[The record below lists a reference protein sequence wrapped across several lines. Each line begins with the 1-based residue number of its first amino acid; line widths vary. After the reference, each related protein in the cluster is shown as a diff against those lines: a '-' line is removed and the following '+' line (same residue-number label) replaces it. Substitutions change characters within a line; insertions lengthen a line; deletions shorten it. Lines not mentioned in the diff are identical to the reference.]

1 MLLNTITDAT
11 NVLEALVRGL
21 SLGGNPPSISIPL
34 IDELPV
40 APNRLTS
47 SNTFIV
53 DSPIFIDALLPF
65 TQQVNLATTALSLIK
80 PNKWSMGEVVETNVF
95 PTFTPYSAI
104 PDVLPKPSVQ
114 YVSAIDQEWAY
125 FKTYSQGVNDYL
137 SWFENILI
145 ERGSVNSWS
154 TSLNILPLSEPMTR
168 VMGGV
173 EFNTKSI
180 NLSESLRNHT
190 LSLQQVK
197 DEADSYFN
205 AVIDMGLVT
214 DEVDKV
220 YDFGLITDTTITN
233 DIG

>member
-1 MLLNTITDAT
+1 M
-11 NVLEALVRGL
+11 
-21 SLGGNPPSISIPL
+21 SLTH
-34 IDELPV
+34 IDELPT
-40 APNRLTS
+40 APDRLT
-47 SNTFIV
+47 NYTTFTT
-53 DSPIFIDALLPF
+53 DAPIFIDALTPF
-65 TQQVNLATTALSLIK
+65 IAQVNSNLVEISTYK
-80 PNKWSMGEVVETNVF
+80 PNKWNMGGVIETNIF
-95 PTFTPYSAI
+95 PTFTPYSAT

-154 TSLNILPLSEPMTR
+154 TSLNILPLSGPMTR

-205 AVIDMGLVT
+205 AVINMG
-214 DEVDKV
+214 
-220 YDFGLITDTTITN
+220 YITDTSTTIIDCGVITDTVISN
-233 DIG
+233 

>member
-1 MLLNTITDAT
+1 M
-11 NVLEALVRGL
+11 
-21 SLGGNPPSISIPL
+21 SLTH
-34 IDELPV
+34 IDELPT
-40 APNRLTS
+40 APDRLTS
-47 SNTFIV
+47 YTTFTT
-53 DSPIFIDALLPF
+53 DAPIFIDALAPF
-65 TQQVNLATTALSLIK
+65 IAQVNSNLAEIATYK
-80 PNKWSMGEVVETNVF
+80 PNKWDMGEVVEANVF
-95 PTFTPYSAI
+95 PTFTPYSAT

-145 ERGSVNSWS
+145 ERGSVDSWS
-154 TSLNILPLSEPMTR
+154 TSLNIPPLSDPMTR

-173 EFNTKSI
+173 EFNTKSV

-197 DEADSYFN
+197 DEADSHFN

-214 DEVDKV
+214 EGVGKV

>member
-21 SLGGNPPSISIPL
+21 SLGGNPPSISISL
-34 IDELPV
+34 VDELPV
-40 APNRLTS
+40 APNRLTNY
-47 SNTFIV
+47 NTFIV
-53 DSPIFIDALLPF
+53 DSPVFIDALLPF
-65 TQQVNLATTALSLIK
+65 TQQVNLATTTLSIIK

-95 PTFTPYSAI
+95 PTFTTYSAT

-114 YVSAIDQEWAY
+114 YVSAIDQELAY

-168 VMGGV
+168 VMGSA

-197 DEADSYFN
+197 DEADGYFN
-205 AVIDMGLVT
+205 STISLGLIT
-214 DEVDKV
+214 GSVDKT
-220 YDFGLITDTTITN
+220 YNFGLITDTTITN
-233 DIG
+233 DI

>member
-1 MLLNTITDAT
+1 M
-11 NVLEALVRGL
+11 
-21 SLGGNPPSISIPL
+21 SLTH
-34 IDELPV
+34 IDELPT
-40 APNRLTS
+40 APDRLTTYT
-47 SNTFIV
+47 TFTT
-53 DSPIFIDALLPF
+53 DAPIFIDALTPF
-65 TQQVNLATTALSLIK
+65 VAQVNSNLMEIATYK
-80 PNKWSMGEVVETNVF
+80 PNKWDMGKVVETNIF
-95 PTFTPYSAI
+95 PTFTAYSAT
-104 PDVLPKPSVQ
+104 PDALPKPSVQ

-137 SWFENILI
+137 TWFENILI

-154 TSLNILPLSEPMTR
+154 TSLNILPLSSPMTR
-168 VMGGV
+168 VMGGA

-214 DEVDKV
+214 DKVDKV

>member
-1 MLLNTITDAT
+1 M
-11 NVLEALVRGL
+11 
-21 SLGGNPPSISIPL
+21 SLTH
-34 IDELPV
+34 IDELPT
-40 APNRLTS
+40 APDRLTS
-47 SNTFIV
+47 YTTFTT
-53 DSPIFIDALLPF
+53 DAPIFIDALAPF
-65 TQQVNLATTALSLIK
+65 IAQVNSNLMEIATYK
-80 PNKWSMGEVVETNVF
+80 PNKWDMGGVVETNIF
-95 PTFTPYSAI
+95 PTFTTYSAT
-104 PDVLPKPSVQ
+104 PDALPKPSVQ
-114 YVSAIDQEWAY
+114 YVSAIDQELAY

-168 VMGGV
+168 VMGGA
-173 EFNTKSI
+173 EFNMKSI

-197 DEADSYFN
+197 DEADSYFS

>member
-1 MLLNTITDAT
+1 M
-11 NVLEALVRGL
+11 
-21 SLGGNPPSISIPL
+21 SLTH
-34 IDELPV
+34 IDELPT
-40 APNRLTS
+40 APDRLTTYT
-47 SNTFIV
+47 TFTT
-53 DSPIFIDALLPF
+53 DAPIFIDALTPF
-65 TQQVNLATTALSLIK
+65 VAQVNSNLMEIATYK
-80 PNKWSMGEVVETNVF
+80 PNKWDMGGVVETNVF
-95 PTFTPYSAI
+95 PTFTPYSATL
-104 PDVLPKPSVQ
+104 DVLPKPSVQ

-154 TSLNILPLSEPMTR
+154 TSLNILPLSDPMTR

-214 DEVDKV
+214 DVVDKV

>member
-1 MLLNTITDAT
+1 M
-11 NVLEALVRGL
+11 
-21 SLGGNPPSISIPL
+21 SLTHV
-34 IDELPV
+34 DELPT
-40 APNRLTS
+40 APDRLTS
-47 SNTFIV
+47 YTTFTT
-53 DSPIFIDALLPF
+53 DAPIFIDALAPF
-65 TQQVNLATTALSLIK
+65 IAQVNSNLAEIATYK
-80 PNKWSMGEVVETNVF
+80 PNKWNMGEVVEANVF
-95 PTFTPYSAI
+95 PTFTPYSAT

-154 TSLNILPLSEPMTR
+154 TSLNILPLSNPMTR

-173 EFNTKSI
+173 DFNTKSI

-220 YDFGLITDTTITN
+220 YD
-233 DIG
+233 

>member
-1 MLLNTITDAT
+1 M
-11 NVLEALVRGL
+11 
-21 SLGGNPPSISIPL
+21 SLTH
-34 IDELPV
+34 IDELPT
-40 APNRLTS
+40 APDRLTTYT
-47 SNTFIV
+47 TFTT
-53 DSPIFIDALLPF
+53 DAPIFIDALTPF
-65 TQQVNLATTALSLIK
+65 IAQVNSNLVEIATYK
-80 PNKWSMGEVVETNVF
+80 PNKWNMGGVVETNIF
-95 PTFTPYSAI
+95 PTITTYSAT

-214 DEVDKV
+214 DVVDKV

>member
-1 MLLNTITDAT
+1 M
-11 NVLEALVRGL
+11 
-21 SLGGNPPSISIPL
+21 SLTH
-34 IDELPV
+34 IDELPT
-40 APNRLTS
+40 APDRLTTYT
-47 SNTFIV
+47 TFTT
-53 DSPIFIDALLPF
+53 DAPIFIDALTPF
-65 TQQVNLATTALSLIK
+65 VAQVNSNLMEIATYK
-80 PNKWSMGEVVETNVF
+80 PNKWNMGEVVETNVF
-95 PTFTPYSAI
+95 PTFTTYSAT
-104 PDVLPKPSVQ
+104 PNALPKPSVQ

-137 SWFENILI
+137 SWFENILT

-154 TSLNILPLSEPMTR
+154 TSLNILPLSDPMTR
-168 VMGGV
+168 TMGGV

-197 DEADSYFN
+197 DEADGYFN

-214 DEVDKV
+214 DVVDKV

>member
-1 MLLNTITDAT
+1 MSLTHIGELPTAPDRLTNYITFTTDA
-11 NVLEALVRGL
+11 
-21 SLGGNPPSISIPL
+21 
-34 IDELPV
+34 
-40 APNRLTS
+40 
-47 SNTFIV
+47 
-53 DSPIFIDALLPF
+53 PIFIDALTPF
-65 TQQVNLATTALSLIK
+65 IAQVNSNLAEIATYK
-80 PNKWSMGEVVETNVF
+80 PNKWDMGGVVETNVF
-95 PTFTPYSAI
+95 PTFTTYSAT
-104 PDVLPKPSVQ
+104 PDALPKPSVQ

-154 TSLNILPLSEPMTR
+154 TSLNILPLSNPMTR
-168 VMGGV
+168 VMGGA

-197 DEADSYFN
+197 DEADSHFN

-214 DEVDKV
+214 EGVSKV

>member
-1 MLLNTITDAT
+1 M
-11 NVLEALVRGL
+11 
-21 SLGGNPPSISIPL
+21 SLTH
-34 IDELPV
+34 IDELPT
-40 APNRLTS
+40 APDRLTTYT
-47 SNTFIV
+47 TFTT
-53 DSPIFIDALLPF
+53 DAPIFIDALTPF
-65 TQQVNLATTALSLIK
+65 VAQVNSNLMEITTYK
-80 PNKWSMGEVVETNVF
+80 PNKWDMGKVVETNVF
-95 PTFTPYSAI
+95 PTFTTYSAT

-154 TSLNILPLSEPMTR
+154 TSLNILPLSNPMTR
-168 VMGGV
+168 VMGGA

-190 LSLQQVK
+190 LSLQHVK

-214 DEVDKV
+214 EGVDKV
-220 YDFGLITDTTITN
+220 YDFGLITDTIITN

>member
-1 MLLNTITDAT
+1 M
-11 NVLEALVRGL
+11 
-21 SLGGNPPSISIPL
+21 SLAH
-34 IDELPV
+34 IDELPT
-40 APNRLTS
+40 APDRLTTYT
-47 SNTFIV
+47 TFTT
-53 DSPIFIDALLPF
+53 DAPIFIDALAPF
-65 TQQVNLATTALSLIK
+65 IAQVNSNLAEIATYK
-80 PNKWSMGEVVETNVF
+80 PNKWNMGEVVEVNVF
-95 PTFTPYSAI
+95 PTFTSYSAT
-104 PDVLPKPSVQ
+104 PDALPKPSVQ

-168 VMGGV
+168 VMGGA

-197 DEADSYFN
+197 DEADSHFN
-205 AVIDMGLVT
+205 AVINMGLVT
-214 DEVDKV
+214 EGVDKV

>member
-1 MLLNTITDAT
+1 M
-11 NVLEALVRGL
+11 
-21 SLGGNPPSISIPL
+21 SLTHV
-34 IDELPV
+34 DELPT
-40 APNRLTS
+40 APDRLTS
-47 SNTFIV
+47 YTTFTT
-53 DSPIFIDALLPF
+53 DAPIFIDALAPF
-65 TQQVNLATTALSLIK
+65 IAQVNSNLAEIATYK
-80 PNKWSMGEVVETNVF
+80 PNKWDMGEVVEANVF
-95 PTFTPYSAI
+95 PTFTPYSAT
-104 PDVLPKPSVQ
+104 PDALPKPSVQ

-154 TSLNILPLSEPMTR
+154 TSLNILPLSNPMTR
-168 VMGGV
+168 VMGSV

-190 LSLQQVK
+190 LSLQQAK
-197 DEADSYFN
+197 DEADSHFN

-214 DEVDKV
+214 DGVDKV

>member
-1 MLLNTITDAT
+1 M
-11 NVLEALVRGL
+11 
-21 SLGGNPPSISIPL
+21 SLTH
-34 IDELPV
+34 IDELPT
-40 APNRLTS
+40 APDRLTTYT
-47 SNTFIV
+47 TFTT
-53 DSPIFIDALLPF
+53 DAPIFIDALTPF
-65 TQQVNLATTALSLIK
+65 VAQVNSNLMEIATYK
-80 PNKWSMGEVVETNVF
+80 PNKWNMGEVVETNIF
-95 PTFTPYSAI
+95 PTFTTYSAT
-104 PDVLPKPSVQ
+104 PDALPKPSVQ

-137 SWFENILI
+137 SWFENILV

-154 TSLNILPLSEPMTR
+154 TSLNILPLSNPMTR
-168 VMGGV
+168 VMGGA

-197 DEADSYFN
+197 DEADDYFN
-205 AVIDMGLVT
+205 AVIDTGLVT

>member
-1 MLLNTITDAT
+1 MSLTHIGELPTAPDRLTNYTTFTTDA
-11 NVLEALVRGL
+11 
-21 SLGGNPPSISIPL
+21 
-34 IDELPV
+34 
-40 APNRLTS
+40 
-47 SNTFIV
+47 
-53 DSPIFIDALLPF
+53 PIFIDALTPF
-65 TQQVNLATTALSLIK
+65 VAQVNSNLMEIATYK
-80 PNKWSMGEVVETNVF
+80 PNKWDMGKVVETNVF
-95 PTFTPYSAI
+95 PTFAPYSAT
-104 PDVLPKPSVQ
+104 PDTLPKPSVQ
-114 YVSAIDQEWAY
+114 YVSAIAQEWAY

-214 DEVDKV
+214 DVVDKV

>member
-1 MLLNTITDAT
+1 M
-11 NVLEALVRGL
+11 
-21 SLGGNPPSISIPL
+21 SLTH
-34 IDELPV
+34 IDELPT
-40 APNRLTS
+40 APDRLTTYT
-47 SNTFIV
+47 TFTT
-53 DSPIFIDALLPF
+53 DAPIFIDALTPF
-65 TQQVNLATTALSLIK
+65 VAQVNSNLTEIATYK
-80 PNKWSMGEVVETNVF
+80 PNKWNMGGVVETNVF
-95 PTFTPYSAI
+95 PTFTTYSAT
-104 PDVLPKPSVQ
+104 PDALPKPSVQ

-154 TSLNILPLSEPMTR
+154 TSLNILPLSNPMTR
-168 VMGGV
+168 VMGGA

>member
-1 MLLNTITDAT
+1 M
-11 NVLEALVRGL
+11 
-21 SLGGNPPSISIPL
+21 SLAH
-34 IDELPV
+34 IDELPT
-40 APNRLTS
+40 APDRLTTYT
-47 SNTFIV
+47 TFTT
-53 DSPIFIDALLPF
+53 DAPIFIDALAPF
-65 TQQVNLATTALSLIK
+65 IAQVNSNLAEIATYK
-80 PNKWSMGEVVETNVF
+80 PNKWNMGEVVEVNVF
-95 PTFTPYSAI
+95 PTFTSYSAT
-104 PDVLPKPSVQ
+104 PDALPKPSVQ

-168 VMGGV
+168 VMGGA

-197 DEADSYFN
+197 DEADSHFN
-205 AVIDMGLVT
+205 AVINMGLVT
-214 DEVDKV
+214 DGVDKV

>member
-1 MLLNTITDAT
+1 MSLTHIDDLPTAPDRLTNSTTFTTDA
-11 NVLEALVRGL
+11 
-21 SLGGNPPSISIPL
+21 
-34 IDELPV
+34 
-40 APNRLTS
+40 
-47 SNTFIV
+47 
-53 DSPIFIDALLPF
+53 PIFIDALAPF
-65 TQQVNLATTALSLIK
+65 IAQVNSNLVEIATYK
-80 PNKWSMGEVVETNVF
+80 PNKWNMGEVVETNIF
-95 PTFTPYSAI
+95 PTFTPYSAT

-190 LSLQQVK
+190 LSLQQVT
-197 DEADSYFN
+197 DEADSHFN
-205 AVIDMGLVT
+205 AVINMGLVT
-214 DEVDKV
+214 DGVDKV

>member
-1 MLLNTITDAT
+1 M
-11 NVLEALVRGL
+11 
-21 SLGGNPPSISIPL
+21 SLTH
-34 IDELPV
+34 IDELPT
-40 APNRLTS
+40 APDRLTS
-47 SNTFIV
+47 YTTFTT
-53 DSPIFIDALLPF
+53 DAPIFIDALTPF
-65 TQQVNLATTALSLIK
+65 IAQVNSNLAEIATYK
-80 PNKWSMGEVVETNVF
+80 PNKWDMGKVVETNIF
-95 PTFTPYSAI
+95 PTFTPYSAT
-104 PDVLPKPSVQ
+104 PDALPKPSVQ

-125 FKTYSQGVNDYL
+125 FKTYSQGINDYL

-173 EFNTKSI
+173 EFNTKSV

-214 DEVDKV
+214 GQVDKV

-233 DIG
+233 NIG

>member
-1 MLLNTITDAT
+1 M
-11 NVLEALVRGL
+11 
-21 SLGGNPPSISIPL
+21 SLTH
-34 IDELPV
+34 IDELPT
-40 APNRLTS
+40 APDRLTS
-47 SNTFIV
+47 YTTFTTDV
-53 DSPIFIDALLPF
+53 PIFIDALAPF
-65 TQQVNLATTALSLIK
+65 IAQVNSNLAEIATYK
-80 PNKWSMGEVVETNVF
+80 PNKWDMGEVVEANVF
-95 PTFTPYSAI
+95 PTFTPYSAT

-137 SWFENILI
+137 SWFENILV

-154 TSLNILPLSEPMTR
+154 TSLNILPLSNPMTR

-214 DEVDKV
+214 EGVGKV

>member
-1 MLLNTITDAT
+1 M
-11 NVLEALVRGL
+11 
-21 SLGGNPPSISIPL
+21 SLTHV
-34 IDELPV
+34 DELPT
-40 APNRLTS
+40 APDRLTS
-47 SNTFIV
+47 YTTFTT
-53 DSPIFIDALLPF
+53 DAPIFIDALAPF
-65 TQQVNLATTALSLIK
+65 IAQVNSNLAEIATYK
-80 PNKWSMGEVVETNVF
+80 PNKWDMGEVVEANVF
-95 PTFTPYSAI
+95 PTFTPYSAT

-154 TSLNILPLSEPMTR
+154 TSLNILPLSNPMTR
-168 VMGGV
+168 VMGGA

-197 DEADSYFN
+197 DEADGHFN

-214 DEVDKV
+214 DGVDKV

>member
-1 MLLNTITDAT
+1 M
-11 NVLEALVRGL
+11 
-21 SLGGNPPSISIPL
+21 SLTH
-34 IDELPV
+34 IDELPT
-40 APNRLTS
+40 APDRLTS
-47 SNTFIV
+47 YTTFTT
-53 DSPIFIDALLPF
+53 DAPIFIDALTPF
-65 TQQVNLATTALSLIK
+65 IAQVNSNLMEIVTYK
-80 PNKWSMGEVVETNVF
+80 PNKWDMGGVVETNIF
-95 PTFTPYSAI
+95 PTFTPHSAT
-104 PDVLPKPSVQ
+104 PDALPKPSVQ

-137 SWFENILI
+137 SWFENILV

-154 TSLNILPLSEPMTR
+154 TSLNILPLSSPMTR
-168 VMGGV
+168 VMGGA

-197 DEADSYFN
+197 DEADSHFN

-220 YDFGLITDTTITN
+220 YDFGLITDTIITN

>member
-1 MLLNTITDAT
+1 M
-11 NVLEALVRGL
+11 
-21 SLGGNPPSISIPL
+21 SLTHV
-34 IDELPV
+34 DELPT
-40 APNRLTS
+40 APDRLTKYTTF
-47 SNTFIV
+47 NT
-53 DSPIFIDALLPF
+53 DAPIFIDALTPF
-65 TQQVNLATTALSLIK
+65 VAQVNSNLAEIATYK
-80 PNKWSMGEVVETNVF
+80 PNKWDMGEVVDANVF
-95 PTFTPYSAI
+95 PTFTPYSAT
-104 PDVLPKPSVQ
+104 PDALPKPSVQ

>member
-1 MLLNTITDAT
+1 MSLTHIDKLPTAPDRLTNYTTFTTDA
-11 NVLEALVRGL
+11 
-21 SLGGNPPSISIPL
+21 
-34 IDELPV
+34 
-40 APNRLTS
+40 
-47 SNTFIV
+47 
-53 DSPIFIDALLPF
+53 PIFIDALTPF
-65 TQQVNLATTALSLIK
+65 VAQVNSNLEEIAAYK
-80 PNKWSMGEVVETNVF
+80 PNKWSMGEVVETNIF
-95 PTFTPYSAI
+95 PTFTTYSAT

-137 SWFENILI
+137 SWFENILT

-154 TSLNILPLSEPMTR
+154 TSLNILPLSNPMTR

-197 DEADSYFN
+197 DEADSHFN

-214 DEVDKV
+214 DAVDKV

>member
-1 MLLNTITDAT
+1 M
-11 NVLEALVRGL
+11 
-21 SLGGNPPSISIPL
+21 SLTH
-34 IDELPV
+34 IDELPT
-40 APNRLTS
+40 APDRLTTYT
-47 SNTFIV
+47 TFTT
-53 DSPIFIDALLPF
+53 DAPIFIDALTPF
-65 TQQVNLATTALSLIK
+65 VAQVNSNLMEIATYK
-80 PNKWSMGEVVETNVF
+80 PNKWNMGKVVETNVF
-95 PTFTPYSAI
+95 PTFTTYSAT

-154 TSLNILPLSEPMTR
+154 TSLNILPLSSPMTR
-168 VMGGV
+168 VMGGA

-197 DEADSYFN
+197 DEVDSYFN

-214 DEVDKV
+214 DVVDKV

>member
-1 MLLNTITDAT
+1 M
-11 NVLEALVRGL
+11 
-21 SLGGNPPSISIPL
+21 SLTHV
-34 IDELPV
+34 DELPT
-40 APNRLTS
+40 APDRLTS
-47 SNTFIV
+47 YTTFTT
-53 DSPIFIDALLPF
+53 DAPIFIDALAPF
-65 TQQVNLATTALSLIK
+65 IAQVNSNLAEIATYK
-80 PNKWSMGEVVETNVF
+80 PNKWDMGEVVEANVF
-95 PTFTPYSAI
+95 PTFTPYSAT

-154 TSLNILPLSEPMTR
+154 TSLNILPLSNPMTR
-168 VMGGV
+168 VMGGA

-197 DEADSYFN
+197 DEADSHFN

-214 DEVDKV
+214 DVVDKV

>member
-1 MLLNTITDAT
+1 M
-11 NVLEALVRGL
+11 
-21 SLGGNPPSISIPL
+21 SLTHV
-34 IDELPV
+34 DELPT
-40 APNRLTS
+40 APDRLTS
-47 SNTFIV
+47 YTTFTT
-53 DSPIFIDALLPF
+53 DAPIFIDALAPF
-65 TQQVNLATTALSLIK
+65 VAQVNSNLVEISTYK
-80 PNKWSMGEVVETNVF
+80 PNKWSMGEVVETNIF
-95 PTFTPYSAI
+95 PTFTPYSAT
-104 PDVLPKPSVQ
+104 PDVLPKPGVQ

-154 TSLNILPLSEPMTR
+154 TSLNILPLSSPMTR

-197 DEADSYFN
+197 DEADGHFN
-205 AVIDMGLVT
+205 AVINMGLVT
-214 DEVDKV
+214 DTVDKV

>member
-1 MLLNTITDAT
+1 M
-11 NVLEALVRGL
+11 
-21 SLGGNPPSISIPL
+21 SLTH
-34 IDELPV
+34 IDELPT
-40 APNRLTS
+40 APDRLTTYT
-47 SNTFIV
+47 TFTT
-53 DSPIFIDALLPF
+53 DAPIFIDALTPF
-65 TQQVNLATTALSLIK
+65 VAQVNSNLTEIATYK
-80 PNKWSMGEVVETNVF
+80 PNKWNMGEVVETNIF
-95 PTFTPYSAI
+95 PTFTTYSAT
-104 PDVLPKPSVQ
+104 PDALPKPSVQ

-154 TSLNILPLSEPMTR
+154 TSLNILPLSNPMTR
-168 VMGGV
+168 VMGGA

>member
-1 MLLNTITDAT
+1 M
-11 NVLEALVRGL
+11 
-21 SLGGNPPSISIPL
+21 SLTHV
-34 IDELPV
+34 DELPT
-40 APNRLTS
+40 APDRLTS
-47 SNTFIV
+47 YTTFTT
-53 DSPIFIDALLPF
+53 DAPIFIDALAPF
-65 TQQVNLATTALSLIK
+65 VAQVNSNLVEISTYK
-80 PNKWSMGEVVETNVF
+80 PNKWSMGEVVETNIF
-95 PTFTPYSAI
+95 PTFTPYSAT
-104 PDVLPKPSVQ
+104 PDVLPKPGVQ

-154 TSLNILPLSEPMTR
+154 TSLNILPLSSPMTR
-168 VMGGV
+168 VMGGA
-173 EFNTKSI
+173 EFNTKSV

-197 DEADSYFN
+197 DEADGHFN
-205 AVIDMGLVT
+205 AVINMGLVT
-214 DEVDKV
+214 DTVDKV

>member
-1 MLLNTITDAT
+1 M
-11 NVLEALVRGL
+11 
-21 SLGGNPPSISIPL
+21 SLTH
-34 IDELPV
+34 IDELPT
-40 APNRLTS
+40 APDRLTS
-47 SNTFIV
+47 YTTFTT
-53 DSPIFIDALLPF
+53 DAPIFIDALTPF
-65 TQQVNLATTALSLIK
+65 IAQVNSNLAEIATYK
-80 PNKWSMGEVVETNVF
+80 PNKWDMGKVVETNIF
-95 PTFTPYSAI
+95 PTFTTYSAT

-154 TSLNILPLSEPMTR
+154 TSLNILPLSNPMTR

>member
-21 SLGGNPPSISIPL
+21 SLGGNPPSVSISL
-34 IDELPV
+34 VDELPV
-40 APNRLTS
+40 APNRLTNY
-47 SNTFIV
+47 NTFIV

-65 TQQVNLATTALSLIK
+65 IQQVNLATTTLSLIK
-80 PNKWSMGEVVETNVF
+80 PNKWDMGGVIETNIF
-95 PTFTPYSAI
+95 PTFTPYSAT

-114 YVSAIDQEWAY
+114 YVSAIDQELAY

-154 TSLNILPLSEPMTR
+154 TSLNILPLSNPMTR
-168 VMGGV
+168 VMGGA
-173 EFNTKSI
+173 EFNTKST

-214 DEVDKV
+214 DGVDKV

>member
-1 MLLNTITDAT
+1 M
-11 NVLEALVRGL
+11 
-21 SLGGNPPSISIPL
+21 SLAH
-34 IDELPV
+34 IDELPT
-40 APNRLTS
+40 APDRLT
-47 SNTFIV
+47 NYTTFTT
-53 DSPIFIDALLPF
+53 DAPIFIDALTPF
-65 TQQVNLATTALSLIK
+65 VAQVNSNLAEIATYK
-80 PNKWSMGEVVETNVF
+80 PNKWDMGEVVEANVF
-95 PTFTPYSAI
+95 PTFTQYSAT

-154 TSLNILPLSEPMTR
+154 TSLNILPLSNPMTR
-168 VMGGV
+168 VMGGA

-197 DEADSYFN
+197 DEADGYFN
-205 AVIDMGLVT
+205 AETSMGLIT
-214 DEVDKV
+214 DVVNKV
-220 YDFGLITDTTITN
+220 YNFGLITDATITN

>member
-1 MLLNTITDAT
+1 M
-11 NVLEALVRGL
+11 
-21 SLGGNPPSISIPL
+21 SLTHV
-34 IDELPV
+34 DELPT
-40 APNRLTS
+40 APDRLTS
-47 SNTFIV
+47 NTTFTT
-53 DSPIFIDALLPF
+53 DAPIFIDALAPF
-65 TQQVNLATTALSLIK
+65 IAQVNSNLAEIATYK
-80 PNKWSMGEVVETNVF
+80 PNKWDMGEVVEANVF
-95 PTFTPYSAI
+95 PTFTPYSAT

-197 DEADSYFN
+197 DEADSHFN
-205 AVIDMGLVT
+205 AVINMGLVT
-214 DEVDKV
+214 DEVEKV

>member
-1 MLLNTITDAT
+1 M
-11 NVLEALVRGL
+11 
-21 SLGGNPPSISIPL
+21 SLTH
-34 IDELPV
+34 IDELPT
-40 APNRLTS
+40 APDRLTS
-47 SNTFIV
+47 YTTFTT
-53 DSPIFIDALLPF
+53 DAPIFIDALAPF
-65 TQQVNLATTALSLIK
+65 IAQVNSNLEEIATYK
-80 PNKWSMGEVVETNVF
+80 PNKWDMGEVVETNIF
-95 PTFTPYSAI
+95 PTFTPYSAT

-154 TSLNILPLSEPMTR
+154 TSLNILPLSDPMTR
-168 VMGGV
+168 VMGGA

-190 LSLQQVK
+190 LSLQQMK
-197 DEADSYFN
+197 DEADSHFN
-205 AVIDMGLVT
+205 AVINMGSVT
-214 DEVDKV
+214 DGVDKV

>member
-1 MLLNTITDAT
+1 M
-11 NVLEALVRGL
+11 
-21 SLGGNPPSISIPL
+21 SLTHV
-34 IDELPV
+34 DELPT
-40 APNRLTS
+40 APDRLTS
-47 SNTFIV
+47 YTTFTTDV
-53 DSPIFIDALLPF
+53 PIFIDALAPF
-65 TQQVNLATTALSLIK
+65 IAQVNSNLAEIAAYK
-80 PNKWSMGEVVETNVF
+80 PNKWDMGGVVEANVF
-95 PTFTPYSAI
+95 PTFTPYSAT

-197 DEADSYFN
+197 DEADSHFN
-205 AVIDMGLVT
+205 AVINMGLVT